1 MATGLHAVNVA
12 NKWLDWLRGTAIT
25 APTGMF
31 LKLHISDPG
40 AAAANGPS
48 AVVTRN
54 TLTMAAASGGA
65 ISLTTLAAYAMT
77 TSETISHF
85 SVWDASSAGNPLF
98 TGQLTASKLVAN
110 GDSLTFT
117 ALGVSLTPLMA

>member
-1 MATGLHAVNVA
+1 MATGLHTVNVA

-25 APTGMF
+25 APAGMF
-31 LKLHISDPG
+31 LKLHIGDPG
-40 AAAANGPS
+40 AAAATAPS
-48 AVVTRN
+48 AVTSRN
-54 TLTMAAASGGA
+54 ALTMAAASGGA

-77 TSETISHF
+77 TGETISHF

-98 TGQLTASKLVAN
+98 TGQLTASKVVAN

>member
-25 APTGMF
+25 APAGMF

-48 AVVTRN
+48 AVTTRN
-54 TLTMAAASGGA
+54 ALTMAAASGGA

-77 TSETISHF
+77 TGETISHF

-98 TGQLTASKLVAN
+98 TGQLTASKVVAN

>member
-25 APTGMF
+25 APAGMF

-54 TLTMAAASGGA
+54 ALTMAAASGGA

-77 TSETISHF
+77 TGETISHF

>member
-1 MATGLHAVNVA
+1 
-12 NKWLDWLRGTAIT
+12 
-25 APTGMF
+25 
-31 LKLHISDPG
+31 
-40 AAAANGPS
+40 
-48 AVVTRN
+48 
-54 TLTMAAASGGA
+54 MAAASGGA

-77 TSETISHF
+77 TGETISHF

-98 TGQLTASKLVAN
+98 TGALTASKVVAN